1 VRRAVAAAALGV
13 LLSCG
18 GGGSPS
24 VPDPTP
30 SSVAAGWPAGSVVEL
45 VDGETGASVAGPV
58 VVAGVAVAAGV
69 PLASAAAVGAT
80 VDVTLAG
87 FLARQTSVRT
97 GETRLVLWPDTPAF
111 PGDYTK
117 ALVYTDPSD
126 GSIVPLRRLPS
137 RVRSV
142 AVSPSSELQADDG
155 AMDVLRQ
162 AVEGIDS
169 ALAGQGVSYVLGG
182 PGDFTVPVR
191 VNAADTACAGT
202 GRRATTWIWLSSTGE
217 IQRAEV
223 VACSAAVALSVGT
236 MTHEL
241 VHTFGLRHSSDP
253 YDLMSGMY
261 RSSRSTVPT
270 PREELAMALLL
281 QRRPGTAW
289 PDDDRNTRA
298 AARRLEVIVD

>member
-1 VRRAVAAAALGV
+1 VGV

-24 VPDPTP
+24 VPDTTPT
-30 SSVAAGWPAGSVVEL
+30 SARAGWPVGTVVEL
-45 VDGETGASVAGPV
+45 VDGETGAPVAGQV
-58 VVAGVAVAAGV
+58 VVAGVAVAAGA
-69 PLASAAAVGAT
+69 PLTSAAGVGAT
-80 VDVTLAG
+80 VDVTVDG
-87 FLARQTSVRT
+87 FLPRQTSVRT

-117 ALVYTDPSD
+117 TLVYTDPGD
-126 GSIVPLRRLPS
+126 GSIVTLRHLPS
-137 RVRSV
+137 RVRTV
-142 AVSPSSELQADDG
+142 AVSPSTELQADDG

-162 AVEGIDS
+162 AVEGIDA
-169 ALAGQGVSYVLGG
+169 ALVGQGVSYVLGG

-191 VNAADTACAGT
+191 VNPADTACTGT
-202 GRRATTWIWLSSTGE
+202 GRRATTWIWLGPAGE

-223 VACSAAVALSVGT
+223 VACSASVARSVGT

-253 YDLMSGMY
+253 RDLMSGMY
-261 RSSRSTVPT
+261 RSWRSTAPT
-270 PREELAMALLL
+270 PREGLAMALLL

-289 PDDDRNTRA
+289 PDDDRNTRTA
-298 AARRLEVIVD
+298 SRRLEVIVD